1 MARLFDS
8 HAHYIDDRFAELDGG
23 VDGLLTSLFSGEV
36 GNIINVATN
45 IADAAPTLAMAARYE
60 QMYAAVGIHPED
72 AQKSPDL
79 DADLAALERL
89 ISQRQEHKIVALG
102 EIGFDYYW
110 QPVDKAVQAYAF
122 EEQMKMALRH
132 DVPVVIHDREAHG
145 DCFDMICRFP
155 QVRGVF
161 HSYSGSAEMAR
172 ELVKRGWYIS
182 FSGVV
187 TFKNAQRVRSVA
199 ETIPADRLLIETD
212 APYLAPHPHR
222 GKLNHSGLM
231 VHTAT
236 TLAELH
242 GMSYEDMAELTRNN
256 AKRLFRL

>member
-79 DADLAALERL
+79 DADLAALEQL

-231 VHTAT
+231 AHTAT

-256 AKRLFRL
+256 AKQLFRL

>member
-79 DADLAALERL
+79 DADLAALEQL

-145 DCFDMICRFP
+145 DCFDM
-155 QVRGVF
+155 
-161 HSYSGSAEMAR
+161 
-172 ELVKRGWYIS
+172 L
-182 FSGVV
+182 
-187 TFKNAQRVRSVA
+187 
-199 ETIPADRLLIETD
+199 
-212 APYLAPHPHR
+212 
-222 GKLNHSGLM
+222 
-231 VHTAT
+231 
-236 TLAELH
+236 
-242 GMSYEDMAELTRNN
+242 
-256 AKRLFRL
+256 